1 MISIYTCGFYDEAS
15 YPILQD
21 GSCSLPVKNSS
32 TSHACTIEDALC
44 DIVTPAV
51 ATAGQLTDLMFHILD
66 TFGMQQIL
74 TLTVPT
80 TKCVGKK
87 LDVTNIGYLGLFS
100 IHFQEQ
106 LPFYKRDNV
115 IVSTMS
121 SLTALAKYQQV
132 SRAGELPPCALS
144 EPDRNLSAHPAP
156 IIQP

>member
-1 MISIYTCGFYDEAS
+1 MISIYTCGFYDKAS

-21 GSCSLPVKNSS
+21 GSCSLPLKNSS
-32 TSHACTIEDALC
+32 TSHRCTIEDALC
-44 DIVTPAV
+44 DTRNPMPLLRLV
-51 ATAGQLTDLMFHILD
+51 QLTDLMFHLLD

-74 TLTVPT
+74 TLTIPT

-121 SLTALAKYQQV
+121 KPYGSCKISTNH
-132 SRAGELPPCALS
+132 PHS
-144 EPDRNLSAHPAP
+144 EQTCDLDVPAP
-156 IIQP
+156 YPIH

>member
-1 MISIYTCGFYDEAS
+1 MISIYTCGFYDKAS

-21 GSCSLPVKNSS
+21 GSCSLPLKIVRPATDVPLK
-32 TSHACTIEDALC
+32 TLFAIL
-44 DIVTPAV
+44 VTPAV
-51 ATAGQLTDLMFHILD
+51 ATAGQLTDLMFHLLD

-74 TLTVPT
+74 TLTIPT

-121 SLTALAKYQQV
+121 KPYGSCKISTNH
-132 SRAGELPPCALS
+132 PHS
-144 EPDRNLSAHPAP
+144 EQTCDLDVPAP
-156 IIQP
+156 YPIH